1 MRMSVLKRMAL
12 TLLAVVLALTWAR
25 SGRAQADCIVERG
38 QDPLEVLLTGAKHN
52 VFIGL
57 DNSGTMSS
65 SFLGTPAQGP
75 ESYGPDKRDTNV
87 TDVCGGIQAG
97 DCSARLR
104 IAKDVLTSV
113 INDPDLNDSE
123 GKPLV
128 NWGFFY
134 TASQNDS
141 VGNLGAMSCAVPQKD
156 ANLNFVLDSECV
168 GLDAD
173 KTFPSTCEFLDSKEI
188 ILDKLMPRYLGGIKN
203 NGGTANAISLN
214 QMAGVVKQNY
224 MGANQKPGQRNF
236 IIYITDGFE
245 DCSCEK
251 KDGSGNPL
259 PISFTAGTAGVPLGS
274 VPFLASGKP
283 ALRNDDVAPFDPT
296 QNIPVGTNN
305 SLLRGYNMGI
315 MSQHALQ
322 IIDPNLDGSQGDIF
336 IVLIGQNNASTRAVN
351 THWGWEASG
360 VSLGRPVCP
369 ASGGLG
375 CARPGGFAGNEQTMK
390 EAIKNAVLQVGVPS
404 ATVSLGAPVVGSV
417 KEVVASHTNTTQ
429 GLTGAD
435 LLASGAAD
443 TQVRTLRVSHRN
455 NVLFTTS
462 LDTPGFAGHLK
473 AFNNFEV
480 QADQSRTADFTEI
493 WDAGE
498 VLRDRELS
506 VDPRRIFYNLPDETG
521 GQLSSTLGT
530 TSLAPSDLGVAAGF
544 LSDLDPTGQGA
555 KTNADAV
562 EIVEKVIQGWR
573 LVVDSTNGF
582 YNGANLN
589 FVETELD
596 GEPTWKLFEATNSAP
611 AVVLNPPRSPDT
623 DPPQPSLEYQTF
635 FDDQINRMTVVYLG
649 TNGGMIHAFRA
660 DNGYE
665 LYGYIPHDLLTK
677 LPSLVRNLVSGNNG
691 VLNHEFFVASS
702 ATVQDAFLQD
712 SPNGSPEW
720 RTVLAFGRGP
730 GGKFLTALDITDVG
744 EWDGTNSP
752 SVPTGFQ
759 PPELLFTVGNRDGVV
774 DLDPNGESYDGLGET
789 WSVPVMG
796 RVNNGGAEGQ
806 WVLFAGSG
814 YGCVGTDEG
823 RFLYVLKLEDGSVV
837 RKLGPISDVVDGAAG
852 DLGVDQNA
860 LVATPALFNPHEPGV
875 NDGRD
880 FITRVYIGDLQGL
893 VHKLDCT
900 DADPANWELGVF
912 FEVTS
917 EADLS
922 AGQGNHDQPIAVQAA
937 ILKLAT
943 TNRIL
948 IFLGTGGDSRVEQQE
963 PDRFK
968 MVGMEDADSLSPI
981 AANDPAF
988 AGNLIL
994 TDAGD
999 LFFFDLPEGHRAL
1012 VAPVTARNTS
1022 TNGVVFFASSS
1033 KELVLVSCTVEF
1045 TSTLTA
1051 AAVTGGL
1058 GVFDLD
1064 PTLGGVQGTVDLGQG
1079 KTTGLFHR
1087 DEHLYVSKSG
1097 GLGVAGETMVLGGDT
1112 FPSPPTAAGNL
1123 QLLVETFR
1131 LSPF

>member
-1 MRMSVLKRMAL
+1 MRVSVLKRMAL
-12 TLLAVVLALTWAR
+12 TLLAAVLALTWAR

-38 QDPLEVLLTGAKHN
+38 QDPLDVLTSGIKHN
-52 VFIGL
+52 VWIGL
-57 DNSGTMSS
+57 DNSGSMSALVPGDP
-65 SFLGTPAQGP
+65 LG
-75 ESYGPDKRDTNV
+75 RDRL
-87 TDVCGGIQAG
+87 DV
-97 DCSARLR
+97 
-104 IAKDVLTSV
+104 AKDVLEIV
-113 INDPDLNDSE
+113 ISDVGDS
-123 GKPLV
+123 V

-134 TASQNDS
+134 TAEQRDN
-141 VGNLGAMSCAVPQKD
+141 NPGAGDPACAVPQTFNAEGGLITSKD
-156 ANLNFVLDSECV
+156 SYVSNGLRRQPGNCV
-168 GLDAD
+168 GLERDD
-173 KTFPSTCEFLDSKEI
+173 MTFPVACGENDSRQI
-188 ILDKLMPRYLGGIKN
+188 ILGKLRPDREGGIGH
-203 NGGTANAISLN
+203 NGGTANAPSLD
-214 QMAGVVKQNY
+214 QMATFIANDF
-224 MGANQKPGQRNF
+224 MGPDRPQGQKNV
-236 IIYITDGFE
+236 IIYLSDGAE
-245 DCSCEK
+245 DCACN
-251 KDGSGNPL
+251 DD
-259 PISFTAGTAGVPLGS
+259 PISSGLPDFIEMPLGHPGHEPS
-274 VPFLASGKP
+274 PTSAS
-283 ALRNDDVAPFDPT
+283 AVLRVD
-296 QNIPVGTNN
+296 GTPGSPLFENMATFG
-305 SLLRGYNMGI
+305 SSDRFRRAYNAGI
-315 MSQHALQ
+315 MARHALSR
-322 IIDPNLDGSQGDIF
+322 IDPNFDGSEGDIF
-336 IVLIGQNNASTRAVN
+336 IGYIFDPDVRAQKAANN
-351 THWGWEASG
+351 WGWQSSG
-360 VSLGRPVCP
+360 FGWTARSECP
-369 ASGGLG
+369 AQGGFG
-375 CARPGGFAGNEQTMK
+375 CARPAFQSDDAEELANNL
-390 EAIKNAVLQVGVPS
+390 KNVLAQIGVPT
-404 ATVSLGAPVVGSV
+404 ATVSAGPSVVGSV

-429 GLTGAD
+429 GLTGGD
-435 LLASGAAD
+435 LLTSGGAD

-473 AFNNFEV
+473 AFNIFEV

-506 VDPRRIFYNLPDETG
+506 VDPRRILYNLPDGTG
-521 GQLSSTLGT
+521 GQLSSMPGT

-555 KTNADAV
+555 KTDVDAV

-635 FDDQINRMTVVYLG
+635 FDDQFNRMTVVYLG

-665 LYGYIPHDLLTK
+665 IYGYIPHDLLTK

-730 GGKFLTALDITDVG
+730 GGKFLTTLDITDVG
-744 EWDGTNSP
+744 EWDGNDSLT
-752 SVPTGFQ
+752 VPTDFQ

-796 RVNNGGAEGQ
+796 SVNNGGAEGQ

-837 RKLGPISDVVDGAAG
+837 RKLGPIPDVVDGAAG
-852 DLGVDQNA
+852 DPGVDQNA

-880 FITRVYIGDLQGL
+880 FVTRVYIGDLQGL

-917 EADLS
+917 EADLA
-922 AGQGNHDQPIAVQAA
+922 AGQGNHDQPIGVQAA

-948 IFLGTGGDSRVEQQE
+948 IFLGTGGDSRVKQE
-963 PDRFK
+963 EPGRFK
-968 MVGMEDADSLSPI
+968 MVGMEDADSVSTI
-981 AANDPAF
+981 AASDPAF

-999 LFFFDLPEGHRAL
+999 LFFFDLPEGHRVL
-1012 VAPVTARNTS
+1012 VPPVTARNTS

-1033 KELVLVSCTVEF
+1033 KELVLVTCTVEF
-1045 TSTLTA
+1045 FSTLTA

-1112 FPSPPTAAGNL
+1112 FPTPSAATGNL